1 MSALL
6 SSADRAAIAR
16 RGRTLEIFTIIWG
29 CAEAAIALTAAA
41 RDGSISLAG
50 FGWDSTIE
58 VVSAFAL
65 LWRMSHEMNHH
76 RRHRAETV
84 SLRIAGTCLIVL
96 GVYVLGDASFD
107 LWKGH
112 HAQTGWLG
120 VAVTSAAL
128 IFMPLLAR
136 AKRRVGRSLGS
147 PAMMADAQQTD
158 FCMYQAAI
166 VLFGLLVHRLF
177 GIEWADSVA
186 ALCLVPL
193 LFRAGVL
200 SLQGHHCCSH

>member
-1 MSALL
+1 MDTVL
-6 SSADRAAIAR
+6 SLDARARLAR
-16 RGRTLEIFTIIWG
+16 RGRWLEIFTIVWG

-41 RDGSISLAG
+41 KAGSISLAG
-50 FGWDSTIE
+50 FGYDSTIE
-58 VVSAFAL
+58 VISAVAL

-76 RRHRAETV
+76 RRHKAEII
-84 SLRIAGTCLIVL
+84 SLRIAGGCLLSL
-96 GVYVLGDASFD
+96 GAYVLVDASCD

-120 VAVTSAAL
+120 IAVTSAAL
-128 IFMPLLAR
+128 VFMPVLAK

-166 VLFGLLVHRLF
+166 VLFGLLMHMAFR
-177 GIEWADSVA
+177 IDWADSVA
-186 ALCLVPL
+186 ALILVPL
-193 LFRAGVL
+193 LIRAGVL
-200 SLQGHHCCSH
+200 SLQGHHCCTH